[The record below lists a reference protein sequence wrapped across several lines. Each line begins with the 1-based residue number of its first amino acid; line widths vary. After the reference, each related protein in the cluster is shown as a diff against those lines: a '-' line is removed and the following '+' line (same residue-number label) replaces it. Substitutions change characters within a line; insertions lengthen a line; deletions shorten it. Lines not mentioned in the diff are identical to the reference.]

1 MTQLSDDDGR
11 KYELE
16 RAKLLWDEYKYRH
29 EHCWR
34 TVFQLTTAIV
44 ILSVIPYVHKDVVMV
59 LTWGIL
65 ALPILSLALALF
77 SLFLMNRELDSL
89 RKIKDEYRKLQAT
102 LFEIRYTRKSMFKS
116 IFLMYLFTL
125 VSLSLVNLWL
135 VARIWIPRSLAP
147 H

>member
-1 MTQLSDDDGR
+1 MTQLSDDYVR
-11 KYELE
+11 NYELE

-29 EHCWR
+29 EYCWR

-44 ILSVIPYVHKDVVMV
+44 ILSVIPYVHKDIVMI

-65 ALPILSLALALF
+65 ALPVLSLALALF

-116 IFLMYLFTL
+116 VFLMYLLTL
-125 VSLSLVNLWL
+125 VFLSLVNLWL
-135 VARIWIPRSLAP
+135 VARIWIPRNLAP